1 MAELT
6 AISVLVTTCAAA
18 AIGLISQIQ
27 HSRCTEL
34 NLGCGLCKCT
44 RNVPDVEE
52 PQVELSRELATQ

>member
-27 HSRCTEL
+27 HSRCTTIEF
-34 NLGCGLCKCT
+34 GCGLFRCT
-44 RNVPDVEE
+44 RHVPDVEE
-52 PQVELSRELATQ
+52 PTVELEPP